1 MFHMDNGNTTT
12 LLDSSDCHARREKA
26 RVLSSDARGGGEQ
39 SEADTRTFIL
49 YSPTGIEI
57 TN

>member
-1 MFHMDNGNTTT
+1 MDNGNTTT

-26 RVLSSDARGGGEQ
+26 RVLSSDARGGGE
-39 SEADTRTFIL
+39 ADTRTFTL
-49 YSPTGIEI
+49 HSPTGIEI